1 MFKRY
6 YILLLMSVFSLPSFA
21 QTAKEVIGNINKTY
35 KNAKSISQN
44 IAYYYYD
51 SLSAKTYSSSELGVL
66 KKQGTCTYYKVGDV
80 EIIATAALVFQID
93 HGTKDAV
100 VSPFTGGAAS
110 QSTGD
115 FSQELDKLL
124 VPCTES
130 SIDKSQ
136 GTFHKL
142 TLKCKSSR
150 FSEIQILYHKDKFY
164 ISSMLLIDRSGIKME
179 IKYSD
184 VKLNTKIAPSFFDVS
199 KYLSGDKKTYKMKE
213 AYNSYELK
221 NSF

>member
-6 YILLLMSVFSLPSFA
+6 YILLLLIVLSLPSFA
-21 QTAKEVIGNINKTY
+21 QTAKDVIENINKTY

-66 KKQGTCTYYKVGDV
+66 KKQGANTYYKVGDV
-80 EIIATAALVFQID
+80 ELITTAAFVFQID

-100 VSPFTGGAAS
+100 VSPYTGNAAA
-110 QSTGD
+110 QNNLD
-115 FSQELDKLL
+115 FSQQLDQLL
-124 VPCTES
+124 VPC
-130 SIDKSQ
+130 SQ
-136 GTFHKL
+136 STIEKPQGSFHKL
-142 TLKCKSSR
+142 ILKCKSSR
-150 FSEIQILYHKDKFY
+150 FSEIQIVYHKDKFY
-164 ISSMLLIDRSGIKME
+164 ISSMVLMDRSGIKME

-184 VKLNTKIAPSFFDVS
+184 VKLNDKIAPSFFDVS